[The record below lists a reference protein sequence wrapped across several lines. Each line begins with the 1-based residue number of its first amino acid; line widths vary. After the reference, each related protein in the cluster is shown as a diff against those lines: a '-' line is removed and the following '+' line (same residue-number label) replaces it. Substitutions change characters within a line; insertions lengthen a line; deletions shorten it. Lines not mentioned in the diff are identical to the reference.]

1 MWSIFHSVAGMND
14 ESVINCKQIKNVLR
28 LVKMKY
34 SDLGK
39 KITLDTLCGN
49 RLYRTDVTAIKYI

>member
-1 MWSIFHSVAGMND
+1 MWAIFHSVAGMND
-14 ESVINCKQIKNVLR
+14 ESVINCIQIKNVMR
-28 LVKMKY
+28 LVKIKY

-49 RLYRTDVTAIKYI
+49 RLYRNEITAIKYI

>member
-1 MWSIFHSVAGMND
+1 
-14 ESVINCKQIKNVLR
+14 
-28 LVKMKY
+28 MKY
-34 SDLGK
+34 PDLGK